1 MFSFLFGAKKRKRS
15 RCSKKRTTRRR
26 HFRRSNVAG
35 SSCNIRKR
43 ADCLAKPFCNYVSGG
58 QGCKYIPGGRQLE
71 AGMMGG
77 MGAPASDFSMSG
89 DENLGAFAE
98 EAGISFF
105 GRRRRRCGRRRRPYF
120 RRSNVAGS
128 SCNIRKR
135 ADCLAKPFCNYVN
148 GGQGCKY
155 IPGGRQLEAGMSGG
169 MGAPA
174 SDFSMSGDED
184 LGAFAEEAGIAFF
197 GRRRRRCG
205 SRKPRRYNVSG
216 SSCNRLRKNACKSA
230 GCSYTKR
237 GCRRK
242 ATYKL
247 RESSFGRRRRRCGSR
262 KSRRY
267 NVSGSSCNSL
277 KKAECKA
284 AGCTYTKR
292 GCRRKATYKLRDVSK
307 SGFGKS
313 KTPKALARQCRSH
326 GIKLTMKRGS
336 KRVQKSVSVLKSQL
350 RRVMKKSHRR
360 KVTKHSESHSR
371 TGDVC
376 RGKSERDCGGNPN
389 CTYTSTGCRRKHGV
403 KSKGVKYAGPML
415 QFGKSKKLPKS
426 FVKKCRRYGVKTTM
440 KRGHKR
446 VQKSMSMLKKQ
457 LRRAM
462 RSRR

>member
-1 MFSFLFGAKKRKRS
+1 MFSFLFGAKKRKKS

-26 HFRRSNVAG
+26 SYFRRSNVAG

-43 ADCLAKPFCNYVSGG
+43 ADCLAKPFCNYVRGG
-58 QGCKYIPGGRQLE
+58 QGCKYIAGGRELE
-71 AGMMGG
+71 AGMGG
-77 MGAPASDFSMSG
+77 MASPAPDFSMSG

-105 GRRRRRCGRRRRPYF
+105 GRRRRCGRPRKVRRRRPYF

-230 GCSYTKR
+230 GCTYTKR

-247 RESSFGRRRRRCGSR
+247 RESSFGRRKCVRRRR
-262 KSRRY
+262 KSRKMY
-267 NVSGSSCNSL
+267 NVKGSSCNSL

-292 GCRRKATYKLRDVSK
+292 GCRRKAVYKLRDVSK
-307 SGFGKS
+307 SG
-313 KTPKALARQCRSH
+313 
-326 GIKLTMKRGS
+326 
-336 KRVQKSVSVLKSQL
+336 
-350 RRVMKKSHRR
+350 
-360 KVTKHSESHSR
+360 
-371 TGDVC
+371 
-376 RGKSERDCGGNPN
+376 
-389 CTYTSTGCRRKHGV
+389 
-403 KSKGVKYAGPML
+403 
-415 QFGKSKKLPKS
+415 FGKSKKLPKS
-426 FVKKCRRYGVKTTM
+426 FVKKCRKYGVKTTM

-446 VQKSMSMLKKQ
+446 VQKSMSVLKKQ